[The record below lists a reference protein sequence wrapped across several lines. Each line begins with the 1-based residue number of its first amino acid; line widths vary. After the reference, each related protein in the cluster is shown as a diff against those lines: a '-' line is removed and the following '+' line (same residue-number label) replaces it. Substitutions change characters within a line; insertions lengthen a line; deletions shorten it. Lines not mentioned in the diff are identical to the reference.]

1 MGSQRP
7 RSPLLGLTEDRWCK
21 MKLHVVLVC
30 LAFFLVLPESSH
42 QAEKALNRYT
52 KSRSGCP
59 CWWDLTIGKVCACC
73 TKEGIQCGFPKHKSC
88 QNKKN
93 KKGCPGIPRARFTL
107 SARGY
112 SCYWKNKRTRDCA
125 WCAFGGY
132 QCGKGEKGRLNH
144 CYNGKNTNVCDS
156 VIGDCR
162 HIPTACDPNA
172 DCVVWKPFAKTK
184 LYRCKCKK
192 GYTGNGVTCFDK
204 DGNISQNPDE
214 KVNVKIDLTSD
225 FYVHPHVD
233 GEYNDSTSIKNLK
246 KKMKKV
252 ENKPACNGPDCSV
265 TYNL

>member
-1 MGSQRP
+1 
-7 RSPLLGLTEDRWCK
+7 
-21 MKLHVVLVC
+21 
-30 LAFFLVLPESSH
+30 
-42 QAEKALNRYT
+42 
-52 KSRSGCP
+52 
-59 CWWDLTIGKVCACC
+59 
-73 TKEGIQCGFPKHKSC
+73 
-88 QNKKN
+88 
-93 KKGCPGIPRARFTL
+93 
-107 SARGY
+107 
-112 SCYWKNKRTRDCA
+112 
-125 WCAFGGY
+125 
-132 QCGKGEKGRLNH
+132 
-144 CYNGKNTNVCDS
+144 

-214 KVNVKIDLTSD
+214 KVNLKIDLTSD